1 MSLSQDR
8 KKALR
13 AIGHTLN
20 PIVTVAGNGLSENVK
35 MEIDRALE
43 DHELIK
49 VKYAVGDRELKKA
62 LIEETVAVSRSILVQ
77 SIGNIALLFRAAKE
91 PDPKKSNLL
100 R

>member
-1 MSLSQDR
+1 MALSADR

-13 AIGHTLN
+13 TIGHKLN
-20 PIVTVAGNGLSENVK
+20 PIVTVAGNGLTENVL
-35 MEIDRALE
+35 MEINRALE

-49 VKYAVGDRELKKA
+49 VKYAVGDREVKQE
-62 LIEETVAVSRSILVQ
+62 LIEQTLKICRATLVQ
-77 SIGNIALLFRAAKE
+77 GIGNIALLLRAAKE